1 MADGKHLKEIGDE
14 AKYAQSLG
22 ISGTPSFIIGKTT
35 GDSVEGRVIV
45 GAQPLESFQ
54 SIIDELLAKH

>member
-22 ISGTPSFIIGKTT
+22 ITGTPTFVLGKAV
-35 GDSVEGRVIV
+35 GDSVEGRKIV
-45 GAQPLESFQ
+45 GALPLEVFEGA
-54 SIIDELLAKH
+54 INEMLENR